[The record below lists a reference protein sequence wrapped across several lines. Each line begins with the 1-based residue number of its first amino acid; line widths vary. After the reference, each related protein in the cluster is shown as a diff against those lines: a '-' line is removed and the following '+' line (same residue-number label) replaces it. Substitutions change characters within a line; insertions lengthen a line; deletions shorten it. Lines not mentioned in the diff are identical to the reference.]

1 MSKDKTAQSLIVV
14 VLDIMSLSLGN
25 IQKIMIIK
33 KPTINQ
39 YSRLKTN
46 LIE

>member
-33 KPTINQ
+33 KTYHKSIQ
-39 YSRLKTN
+39 
-46 LIE
+46 